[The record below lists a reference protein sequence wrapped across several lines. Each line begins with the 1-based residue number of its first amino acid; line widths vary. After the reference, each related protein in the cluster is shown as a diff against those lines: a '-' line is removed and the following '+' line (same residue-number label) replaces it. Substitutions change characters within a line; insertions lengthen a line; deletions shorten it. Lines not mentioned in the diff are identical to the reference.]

1 VGIIAA
7 LAVMAATLVAVV
19 GNMQFNTYADRM
31 EVKADTVTE
40 AALDVGMSDLAAQWP
55 TTDGAGPAMNTSTFR
70 GMFDGGQF
78 PDPESGGSF
87 AAYAYFDNPPYTSP
101 YSASAPPDYDAN
113 QDNRMYLVS
122 QAQVGRGAARMQA
135 LVEIT
140 YFKADFP
147 RGVAVFTGANLI
159 SNGGGNNPKITV
171 EVAPATGTVS
181 CRAAG
186 TIEEGATSKNPVYD
200 TSTIIGLEGTSAGSV
215 EEAFPSSILNSL
227 VEAARDNGRYFDGP
241 TAISDAESSPAR
253 GSWSDGGLT
262 GLTVIEPDTAASTLS
277 LRGTYNSETEPGVI
291 ILLGGS
297 NLDFGGG
304 GDFYGVLYTQGTVE
318 KGHGNFVVHGMLV
331 SDSTLDMRGTV
342 NVQYNDNCIANLS
355 KRFYSN
361 VTMVANTW
369 RELRPE

>member
-1 VGIIAA
+1 
-7 LAVMAATLVAVV
+7 
-19 GNMQFNTYADRM
+19 
-31 EVKADTVTE
+31 
-40 AALDVGMSDLAAQWP
+40 
-55 TTDGAGPAMNTSTFR
+55 MNTSTFR

>member
-1 VGIIAA
+1 
-7 LAVMAATLVAVV
+7 
-19 GNMQFNTYADRM
+19 
-31 EVKADTVTE
+31 
-40 AALDVGMSDLAAQWP
+40 
-55 TTDGAGPAMNTSTFR
+55 
-70 GMFDGGQF
+70 
-78 PDPESGGSF
+78 
-87 AAYAYFDNPPYTSP
+87 
-101 YSASAPPDYDAN
+101 
-113 QDNRMYLVS
+113 MYLVS

-186 TIEEGATSKNPVYD
+186 TIEEGATAKNPVYD
-200 TSTIIGLEGTSAGSV
+200 TSTIIGLEGGSAGTV
-215 EEAFPSSILNSL
+215 EEAFPSSILTSL
-227 VEAARDNGRYFDGP
+227 VEAAKDNGRYFDGP
-241 TAISDAESSPAR
+241 TAISDAQNSPAK

-262 GLTVIEPDTAASTLS
+262 GLTVIEPATAGTLS
-277 LRGTYNSETEPGVI
+277 LSGTYNSEVEPGVI

-318 KGHGNFVVHGMLV
+318 KGHGSFTVHGMLV

-342 NVQYNDNCIANLS
+342 NVEYNDNCLANLS

-361 VTMVANTW
+361 VTMVPNTW
-369 RELRPE
+369 RELQPE